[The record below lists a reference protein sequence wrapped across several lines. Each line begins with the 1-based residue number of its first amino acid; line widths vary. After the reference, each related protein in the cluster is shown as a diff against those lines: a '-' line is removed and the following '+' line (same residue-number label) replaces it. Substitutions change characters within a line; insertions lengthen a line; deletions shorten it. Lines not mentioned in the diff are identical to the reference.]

1 MIIPTFLTA
10 LSVFLVSSGI
20 GWLIAKALD
29 PTREREQ

>member
-1 MIIPTFLTA
+1 MFLEIFLSIIAVLF
-10 LSVFLVSSGI
+10 VSSGI